1 MYIDEQGIQ
10 YSDDRK
16 VIIRVP
22 EDFHGELIIPEG
34 VTNIDL
40 NAFNG
45 CHNIIGVQM
54 PESLLKEINEGEFS
68 TGYLTLINKALDAAA
83 GYYNGDE
90 IASDDMMEE
99 TIEGEGEVRHIS
111 FYTAD
116 TLVTLDLYVLE
127 SGIKIERA
135 EMNADGGFAD
145 SFLVPGVQKLMI
157 VLNVSKTK
165 DIIDAL
171 IEQCKSDFCS
181 FDMEEFSDFL
191 RANHLQCTQTQRGI
205 YQVEMDEKGNLQYR
219 FVSTSNN

>member
-16 VIIRVP
+16 VLIRVP

-45 CHNIIGVQM
+45 CHNITGVRM
-54 PESLLKEINEGEFS
+54 PDSLRKEINKSEFS
-68 TGYLTLINKALDAAA
+68 TGYVALINKALDAAA
-83 GYYNGDE
+83 GYYNEDD
-90 IASDDMMEE
+90 IASEDMMEE

-111 FYTAD
+111 YYIAD
-116 TLVTLDLYVLE
+116 TLVTLNLHVWE
-127 SGIKIERA
+127 SGLQIWREEIN
-135 EMNADGGFAD
+135 MDGGFAD
-145 SFLVPGVQKLMI
+145 SFWVPEVQQLMN
-157 VLNVSKTK
+157 VLNVSTIK

-171 IEQCKSDFCS
+171 MEQCKSDFCS

-191 RANHLQCTQTQRGI
+191 RANHLQCTQEQTGI
-205 YQVEMDEKGNLQYR
+205 YQMEMDEKGNSQFR
-219 FVSTSNN
+219 FVPTDNN